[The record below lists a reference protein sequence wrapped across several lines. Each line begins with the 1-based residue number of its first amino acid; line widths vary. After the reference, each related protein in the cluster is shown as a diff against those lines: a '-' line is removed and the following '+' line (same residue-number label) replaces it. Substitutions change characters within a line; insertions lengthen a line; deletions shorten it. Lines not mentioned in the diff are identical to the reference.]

1 MNLDDVIKNRRSI
14 RSFDLSKEIA
24 PDVIEQIVEA
34 GTWAPTSCN
43 QQLWSFILINDD
55 AIMKTFVDRAGS
67 STLVLRAPALIIV
80 TYQDNKTKEVYQ
92 NASAAIQN
100 MLLKSYELGLGSLWL
115 NSFGNEKIIK
125 KIVNI
130 PEKQKIVS
138 FILLGYPSRIPNP
151 PKRRSIKEVL
161 HYNYHKSQSKT
172 INYTHNPAKW
182 SLDNIREYQKFISRK
197 TEQGSIM
204 DIFHKEE
211 ANILTPFIEKEIN
224 NKILI
229 LFPYDGSLIKH
240 ISSSLRDTC
249 FDCLELSEETVKYT
263 IANLAGED
271 ANYFLASSNGKFP
284 IPEKSYDRI
293 YILFRLERFDNAAR
307 IAFIRECSRI
317 LRDNGKVLLIF
328 RKDSIIMTLLM
339 AAIRLFSGDD
349 IRKSAVFSFFG
360 PYEPLSVSCVKEILK
375 RSGFVRLKKYN
386 FFFLPPFVVQ
396 ILKLFYQYVKSGGRN
411 FLHRKEYDNIY
422 TRCMDTLVGSEIN
435 KRFGNSICVMEGYK
449 SDS

>member
-1 MNLDDVIKNRRSI
+1 M
-14 RSFDLSKEIA
+14 SKEIA

-43 QQLWSFILINDD
+43 QQLWNFILINDD
-55 AIMKTFVDRAGS
+55 EIMKTFVERAGS

-125 KIVNI
+125 KISNI
-130 PEKQKIVS
+130 PENQKIVS
-138 FILLGYPSRIPNP
+138 FVLLGYPSKILNP

-161 HYNYHKSQSKT
+161 HYNYYRSTSIS

-182 SLDNIREYQKFISRK
+182 PLENIREYQKFISRK
-197 TEQGSIM
+197 TEPGSIM

-211 ANILTPFIEKEIN
+211 TNIVTPFIQKEKN
-224 NKILI
+224 NNILF

-240 ISSSLRDTC
+240 ITSTLNDIC
-249 FDCLELSEETVKYT
+249 FDCLELSEETAKYT
-263 IANLAGED
+263 TANLADED
-271 ANYFLASSNGKFP
+271 ATYLIANNNGKFP
-284 IPEKSYDRI
+284 VTSKSYDSV
-293 YILFRLERFDNAAR
+293 YILFRLERFDNPTR
-307 IAFIRECSRI
+307 IVFLKECTRI
-317 LRDNGKVLLIF
+317 LRDDGKLVLVF
-328 RKDSIIMTLLM
+328 RKNSVIMTLLM
-339 AAIRLFSGDD
+339 TAIRFFSCDD

-375 RSGFVRLKKYN
+375 QSGFMDLRKYN

-396 ILKLFYQYVKSGGRN
+396 IIKLFYQYIKSGGRN
-411 FLHRKEYDNIY
+411 FLHRKEYDNIF
-422 TRCMDTLVGSEIN
+422 TKCMDTIVGSKIN
-435 KRFGNSICVMEGYK
+435 KRFGNSICIIEGYK

>member
-1 MNLDDVIKNRRSI
+1 MDV
-14 RSFDLSKEIA
+14 
-24 PDVIEQIVEA
+24 
-34 GTWAPTSCN
+34 
-43 QQLWSFILINDD
+43 
-55 AIMKTFVDRAGS
+55 
-67 STLVLRAPALIIV
+67 
-80 TYQDNKTKEVYQ
+80 
-92 NASAAIQN
+92 
-100 MLLKSYELGLGSLWL
+100 
-115 NSFGNEKIIK
+115 
-125 KIVNI
+125 
-130 PEKQKIVS
+130 
-138 FILLGYPSRIPNP
+138 
-151 PKRRSIKEVL
+151 
-161 HYNYHKSQSKT
+161 
-172 INYTHNPAKW
+172 
-182 SLDNIREYQKFISRK
+182 
-197 TEQGSIM
+197 
-204 DIFHKEE
+204 FHKEE
-211 ANILTPFIEKEIN
+211 ANILTPFIEKEKN
-224 NKILI
+224 CKIFI

-339 AAIRLFSGDD
+339 AAIRFFSGDD

-396 ILKLFYQYVKSGGRN
+396 ILKLFYQYIKSDGRN
-411 FLHRKEYDNIY
+411 FLHRKEYDNIF
-422 TRCMDTLVGSEIN
+422 TRCIDTIVGSEIN

-449 SDS
+449 PDS